1 MPHFAAGGGAIG
13 GHRVSA
19 PEVQV
24 KICGL
29 QPDDELSFTEHP
41 RVSHV
46 GFVFVEASKRFVHP
60 SRARRATVRLAA
72 DTEAVG
78 VFANATVDEIASTVA
93 VAGLD
98 IAQLHGDESPEVCRD
113 LQQRGFRVWKAIQ
126 VPSEGAQLDDV
137 RREVHRY
144 ATCTDAIL
152 LDAKPPT
159 GAGVTGGHGQS
170 FDWTVLG
177 RIAQDITG
185 HPWFVAGGIR
195 PDNVGTLL
203 SLCRPTGIDVSSGV
217 ERGGRKDPA
226 LIQSLLTN
234 VHRPLTPTS
243 QTITRGEGGRVFP
256 IIHSCTGGE
265 QR

>member
-1 MPHFAAGGGAIG
+1 M
-13 GHRVSA
+13 SA

-159 GAGVTGGHGQS
+159 GAGVTGGTGSHLTGRS
-170 FDWTVLG
+170 SAESHRTSPVTLG
-177 RIAQDITG
+177 SWLAE
-185 HPWFVAGGIR
+185 FVQTMSA
-195 PDNVGTLL
+195 
-203 SLCRPTGIDVSSGV
+203 LCCRCVD
-217 ERGGRKDPA
+217 RPA
-226 LIQSLLTN
+226 LTCLRESSAAEERI
-234 VHRPLTPTS
+234 R
-243 QTITRGEGGRVFP
+243 R
-256 IIHSCTGGE
+256 
-265 QR
+265 